1 MSWAFNS
8 LSPNRKLVRS
18 WNLDTYK
25 DIFLRVYLNFW
36 AFKVTD
42 IFVISNSFP
51 ERSAFIQCDDLQ
63 KFNTVS
69 RGSSLI
75 CLFEHYICLRKNWL
89 HGKHFAFCLFLH
101 HFYMC
106 WVLRLYSIMKTDRY
120 QIFSFL
126 SFSYYLLFNPSVASW
141 IWLQELILDVFKFQ
155 NFFRSGW
162 ELFTSNITFH
172 HKYIDISYL

>member
-1 MSWAFNS
+1 MNWAFNS
-8 LSPNRKLVRS
+8 LSPNRNLVRS
-18 WNLDTYK
+18 WNHDTYK
-25 DIFLRVYLNFW
+25 DILLRVYLNFW

-101 HFYMC
+101 HFYMY
-106 WVLRLYSIMKTDRY
+106 WVLRFYSIRKLTDTR
-120 QIFSFL
+120 FSVFYL
-126 SFSYYLLFNPSVASW
+126 FCIYYSLIHLLLLEFGYKSS
-141 IWLQELILDVFKFQ
+141 
-155 NFFRSGW
+155 S
-162 ELFTSNITFH
+162 
-172 HKYIDISYL
+172 